1 MASKMNSFQKISM
14 TSTIAVLAMVGLGQ
28 APALADNLVTNGS
41 FEDSVLNNGS
51 WGIYDQIS
59 GWKATTGGK
68 IEIQKNA
75 AGAAY
80 NGSSL
85 MELDSDH
92 FSSNKYDINAPVI
105 GLFQDIATKV
115 GQQYSLSFAYSARP
129 GVVGAG
135 QNSFSVLF
143 GDQFKESL
151 DAGKGAGQTNWN
163 IFKTTLTASS
173 ALTRLQFNYDGIRDS
188 VGAYIDDVKLEAI
201 PVAQAVPE
209 PTTLLGLV
217 GVGLVARKL
226 KRSARTA

>member
-1 MASKMNSFQKISM
+1 MNSFQKISV
-14 TSTIAVLAMVGLGQ
+14 TSTIATLAMVGLSH
-28 APALADNLVTNGS
+28 APAFADNLVTNGG
-41 FEDSVLNNGS
+41 FETSTVGNGS
-51 WGIYDQIS
+51 YGLFDQIS
-59 GWKATTGGK
+59 GWKATEGGK
-68 IEIQKNA
+68 IEIQRNV

-80 NGSSL
+80 EGSSL
-85 MELDSDH
+85 MELDSG
-92 FSSNKYDINAPVI
+92 SYNKNAPVI

-151 DAGKGAGQTNWN
+151 DAGKGAAQTNWN

-173 ALTRLQFNYDGIRDS
+173 ALTRLQFNYDGIRDTL
-188 VGAYIDDVKLEAI
+188 GAYIDDVKLEAI
-201 PVAQAVPE
+201 PTVTKSVPE
-209 PTTLLGLV
+209 PATLLGLV

-226 KRSARTA
+226 KRSKRTA